1 MRIAILGAMTEEIA
15 PLLATFGNYEKVHF
29 AGNDYYKATYKGI
42 ELIIAYS
49 KIGKVNAALT
59 AASMIMNFGCKKL
72 IFSGVAGAVSS
83 GLHIGDLVIASEL
96 CQHDVDISA
105 FGHPFGFIPESK
117 HFITSDPSLNAIARK
132 VAQIKGIELKEGIIA
147 TGDQFIADPKRK
159 EWIKNTFN
167 AMALEMEGASVASV
181 CDLLKVPFC
190 VLRAISDAADMDAGF
205 NFDEFLVSSAKTSA
219 EFVCL
224 MLDQLA

>member
-1 MRIAILGAMTEEIA
+1 MRIAILGAMVEEIT
-15 PLLATFGNYEKVHF
+15 PLLASFGAHEKVRF
-29 AGNDYYKATYKGI
+29 AENDYYKASYKGI

-59 AASMIMNFGCKKL
+59 AASLIMHFVCEKL

-83 GLHIGDLVIASEL
+83 ELHIGDLVMASEL

-105 FGHPFGFIPESK
+105 FGHPFGFIPEGK
-117 HFITSDPSLNAIARK
+117 LFTASDPSLNAIARK
-132 VAQIKGIELKEGIIA
+132 VAKIKGIDLKEGIIA
-147 TGDQFIADPKRK
+147 TGDQFIADTKRK

-181 CDLLKVPFC
+181 CDLLGVPFC

-205 NFDEFLVSSAKTSA
+205 NFDEFLVSAANTSA
-219 EFVCL
+219 EFVRL
-224 MLDQLA
+224 MLDELA